1 VRRARGRVAWASVV
15 ALAVGGIAAGC
26 GDDDDSSD
34 SEGGGDTTVKIG
46 FSAALSGPYAA
57 YDAPLLAGMEFAAQ
71 QIEADGGIDGYTA
84 EIISKDNK
92 GEQTQTATTTQELL
106 DEGVQVSV
114 LTTGDTSVP
123 SGQLA
128 VQAGGIASVGANTAP
143 AIVQDVGERAFMI
156 VMGDNA
162 QAAAGAEYA
171 CDQGY
176 ASAYTIGSNEIPYT
190 EFIPQYFEEAFAEGC
205 DGQVTGSDVYKIGE
219 TNYGTVVAKIK
230 AANPQPDVI
239 YTPMFIPDFGAFVKQ
254 LRSAGVDTPVMTS
267 DGNDSSLLLDSAG
280 DAAEGVVFTTST
292 FPVEGSLA
300 EEFIDEFTKE
310 TGNAPESNTLEAIGR
325 DNVYA
330 IVQAA
335 ADAGSSTDPDAIL
348 DAACGL
354 TDYEL
359 VTGSLTMDCETQIPD
374 KEVFVVEVK
383 DGEFTYVDSFT
394 PEFVPAP

>member
-1 VRRARGRVAWASVV
+1 MRRTRGRTMWVASLAAIAVS
-15 ALAVGGIAAGC
+15 ALAVGC
-26 GDDDDSSD
+26 GDDDDD
-34 SEGGGDTTVKIG
+34 SGGESGGDTTVKIG
-46 FSAALSGPYAA
+46 FSGALSGPYAA
-57 YDAPLLAGMEFAAQ
+57 YDAPLLAGMEFAAE

-84 EIISKDNK
+84 EVISKDNK

-106 DEGVQVSV
+106 DEGVQVFA

-123 SGQLA
+123 SGQLS

-143 AIVQDVGERAFMI
+143 AIVADVGERAFMI

-176 ASAYTIGSNEIPYT
+176 ESAYMIGSDEIPYT
-190 EFIPQYFEEAFAEGC
+190 EFIPQYFEEAFANAC
-205 DGQVTGSDVYKIGE
+205 DGEITGEDVYKIGE
-219 TNYGTVVAKIK
+219 TNYGTQVAKIK
-230 AANPQPDVI
+230 AADPAPDVI
-239 YTPMFIPDFGAFVKQ
+239 YTPMFIPDFGAFMKQ
-254 LRSAGVDTPVMTS
+254 LRSAGVDTPVMTT

-280 DAAEGVVFTTST
+280 DAAEGVVFSTST
-292 FPVEGSLA
+292 FPVDGSLA
-300 EEFIDEFTKE
+300 AEFIDEFTRE
-310 TGNAPESNTLEAIGR
+310 TGKAPESNTLEAMGR

-335 ADAGSSTDPDAIL
+335 ADAGSTEPDAIL
-348 DAACGL
+348 DAVYSL

-359 VTGSLTMDCETQIPD
+359 VTGSLTMDRETQIPE
-374 KEVFVVEVK
+374 KEVFLVEVK

>member
-26 GDDDDSSD
+26 GDDDSSD

>member
-1 VRRARGRVAWASVV
+1 MRRARGRLAWASLV
-15 ALAVGGIAAGC
+15 AIAVGGIAAGC
-26 GDDDDSSD
+26 GDDDESSD
-34 SEGGGDTTVKIG
+34 SGGGGDKTVKIG
-46 FSAALSGPYAA
+46 FSGALSGPYAA
-57 YDAPLLAGMEFAAQ
+57 YDAPLLAGMEFAAD
-71 QIEADGGIDGYTA
+71 QIDADGGIDGYTA
-84 EIISKDNK
+84 EVISKDNK

-106 DEGVQVSV
+106 DEGVQVFA

-128 VQAGGIASVGANTAP
+128 VQASGIASVGANTAP

-176 ASAYTIGSNEIPYT
+176 KSAYTIGSDEIPYT
-190 EFIPQYFEEAFAEGC
+190 EFIPQYFEEAFAESC

-219 TNYGTVVAKIK
+219 TNYGTAVAKIK

-239 YTPMFIPDFGAFVKQ
+239 YTPMFIPDFGAFIKQ

-280 DAAEGVVFTTST
+280 DSAEGVVFTTST

-300 EEFIDEFTKE
+300 AEFIDEFTNE
-310 TGNAPESNTLEAIGR
+310 TGKAPESNTLEAMGR

-335 ADAGSSTDPDAIL
+335 ADAGSTDPDEIL
-348 DAACGL
+348 DAVCGL
-354 TDYEL
+354 TDYKL
-359 VTGSLTMDCETQIPD
+359 VTGSLTMDCESQIPD
-374 KEVFVVEVK
+374 KEVFIVEVK
-383 DGEFTYVDSFT
+383 GGEFTYVDSFT
-394 PEFVPAP
+394 PEFVPEP